1 MLYAVILLSKGW
13 EVSRGINYGERMNDV
28 YVIFEM
34 MENREL
40 LFGN

>member
-1 MLYAVILLSKGW
+1 MLYAVIIISKGW

-34 MENREL
+34 MESREL
-40 LFGN
+40 LLGN